1 MLDQETKKKINN
13 LRDTLVGKVPD
24 PKSQVEQ
31 IMIALIY
38 KFMNDM
44 DKEST
49 DLGGEA
55 SFFVGD
61 FEKYSWDN
69 LFGTKVSG
77 SELVDL
83 YSTAVESM
91 EENPNI
97 PQLFRD
103 IFKNAYIPYKDA
115 ETLRLFLSQIDDF
128 EYSKDSEQLGD
139 AFEHI
144 LNSLSSQGDAGQF
157 RTPRH
162 IIDFI
167 VEIIDPKK
175 DETVLDP
182 ASGTSGFLISAFKH
196 IVNSNSEK
204 SIGDLLSATQR
215 KKIMENINGYD
226 ISPDMVRIGLANMYL
241 HGFPE
246 PNVVEYDALT
256 SEDRWNEYYDVIL
269 ANPPFMTPKGGIRP
283 HNKFGVKSNKA
294 EVLFVDY
301 ILTHLKPKG
310 RAGIIVP
317 EGIIF
322 QSGKA
327 YKELRKKLI
336 ENGLTGVVSLPSG
349 VFNPYS
355 GVKTSILII
364 DKSKSN
370 NQIFFGTIENDGFS
384 LGAQRN
390 QIEGSQIPH
399 ILKLIKS
406 QKTINENNFLFVKKK
421 EISENSYQLT
431 SNTYLKKGT
440 SKLKNYVSLLDI
452 SELVRGVTYSKKDQ
466 IEKGS
471 GHKILRANNIDLNSK
486 KLNYENLVLVNKDL
500 KFSENKILKKDDI
513 LICTASGSKEH
524 IGKVGF
530 SPEDTNYY
538 FGGFM
543 GVLRTQENVLP
554 KFLFYILAN
563 EQFND
568 YLRDSIYGASINNL
582 NKRILEGFRFPLPP
596 LEKQQKIVDEI
607 EQYQKVIDGAMQ
619 VVVNYK
625 PTFSTE
631 ENSKAIEIGE
641 LCTLTTGGTP
651 KTGIKDYYNPGTIK
665 WLVSGDIHATE
676 IFDCEGR
683 ISELGMKE
691 SNAKFL
697 PENSVLIALNGQGKT
712 RGSVALLRTKATCN
726 QSLVS
731 IMPNNSEE
739 LLSEY
744 LFLCLKNMYM
754 EIRNLTGH
762 KDRRGLNMPII
773 KKIKIPLVSIE
784 TQKEIVESTFS
795 EIESVRKLD
804 DIISSKNDEINN
816 LINSLYK

>member
-1 MLDQETKKKINN
+1 MLDQETKKRIND
-13 LRDTLVGKVPD
+13 LRDTLVGKLPD

-31 IMIALIY
+31 IMIALIF

-44 DKEST
+44 DKESA
-49 DLGGEA
+49 DLGGKA
-55 SFFVGD
+55 SFFVGA
-61 FEKYSWDN
+61 FEKFSWSNMFDPR
-69 LFGTKVSG
+69 VSG
-77 SELVDL
+77 DELVEL
-83 YSTAVESM
+83 YSDAIESM
-91 EENPNI
+91 DDNPNI
-97 PQLFRD
+97 PQIFRD
-103 IFKNAYIPYKDA
+103 IFKNAFIPYKDP
-115 ETLRLFLSQIDDF
+115 ETLRLFLKQINDF

-167 VEIIDPKK
+167 VEIVDPKK

-196 IVNSNSEK
+196 IVQSNSEK
-204 SIGDLLSATQR
+204 SSGDLLSAAER
-215 KKIMENINGYD
+215 KKIMKNINGYD

-256 SEDRWNEYYDVIL
+256 SEDRWNEYYDIIL

-283 HNKFGVKSNKA
+283 HNKFGLKSNRA

-327 YKELRKKLI
+327 YKELRKKLV
-336 ENGLTGVVSLPSG
+336 ENGLTGVISLPAG

-364 DKSKSN
+364 DKSQKNEYISFYKVN
-370 NQIFFGTIENDGFS
+370 NDGFS
-384 LGAQRN
+384 LGSNRN
-390 QIEGSQIPH
+390 SIEENDLPE
-399 ILKLIKS
+399 ILVSIQKSEESSIKS
-406 QKTINENNFLFVKKK
+406 DVAKSEIEKNNFSLSANFYLVNEDIYSSFPLVDINEYATLERGTTITKKTAVTEGTIPVVGGGK
-421 EISENSYQLT
+421 APSYFHDT
-431 SNTYLKKGT
+431 ANRVGPTIT
-440 SKLKNYVSLLDI
+440 VS
-452 SELVRGVTYSKKDQ
+452 S
-466 IEKGS
+466 S
-471 GHKILRANNIDLNSK
+471 GA
-486 KLNYENLVLVNKDL
+486 Y
-500 KFSENKILKKDDI
+500 
-513 LICTASGSKEH
+513 A
-524 IGKVGF
+524 GF
-530 SPEDTNYY
+530 INYY
-538 FGGFM
+538 QEDIFASDCFTIKPNELLNINYLFR
-543 GVLRTQENVLP
+543 VLKYNQQNIYNLATGAAQPHVYAKDFEN
-554 KFLFYILAN
+554 FQI
-563 EQFND
+563 
-568 YLRDSIYGASINNL
+568 
-582 NKRILEGFRFPLPP
+582 PLPP
-596 LEKQQKIVDEI
+596 LEKQQEIVDEI
-607 EQYQKVIDGAMQ
+607 EQYQKVIDGARQ
-619 VVVNYK
+619 VVENYK

-631 ENSKAIEIGE
+631 ENSKGIEIGE

-651 KTGIKDYYNPGTIK
+651 KTGVKDYYNPGTIK
-665 WLVSGDIHATE
+665 WLVSGDIHTTE

-731 IMPNNSEE
+731 IMPNDSEE

-762 KDRRGLNMPII
+762 KDRSGLNMPII
-773 KKIKIPLVSIE
+773 KKIKIPLVSIKA
-784 TQKEIVESTFS
+784 QKEIVESTFS

-816 LINSLYK
+816 LINSLYTN

>member
-1 MLDQETKKKINN
+1 MLDQETKKKIND

-61 FEKYSWDN
+61 FEKYSWEN
-69 LFGTKVSG
+69 IFGTKVSG

-83 YSTAVESM
+83 YTTAVESM

-167 VEIIDPKK
+167 VEIVDPKK

-196 IVNSNSEK
+196 IVQSNSEK
-204 SIGDLLSATQR
+204 SSGDLLSAAER

-283 HNKFGVKSNKA
+283 HNKFGLKSNRA

-327 YKELRKKLI
+327 HKELRKKLV
-336 ENGLTGVVSLPSG
+336 ENGLIGVVSLPSG

-364 DKSKSN
+364 DKLKKSD
-370 NQIFFGTIENDGFS
+370 QIFYLEVNNDGYS
-384 LGAQRN
+384 LTTNRT
-390 QIEGSQIPH
+390 QISESDLPN
-399 ILKLIKS
+399 ILNEIKS
-406 QKTINENNFLFVKKK
+406 QKIKK
-421 EISENSYQLT
+421 ENYIAIEEINDDNNYKLTKTKEINVDSDYQLVPIT
-431 SNTYLKKGT
+431 DIAFFQEGPGILSKEYRENGYPIVNVKCVQDGYLK
-440 SKLKNYVSLLDI
+440 LDDTKFVGEEI
-452 SELVRGVTYSKKDQ
+452 
-466 IEKGS
+466 
-471 GHKILRANNIDLNSK
+471 ANGKWNHFK
-486 KLNYENLVLVNKDL
+486 VE
-500 KFSENKILKKDDI
+500 KDDI
-513 LICTASGSKEH
+513 LFTTSGTIGRVSK
-524 IGKVGF
+524 VR
-530 SPEDTNYY
+530 SEDLPLLMNTSVVRFRTLDENKLINNFLYI
-538 FGGFM
+538 
-543 GVLRTQENVLP
+543 VLRSQKFKEELLSFQTGSAQKNVGP
-554 KFLFYILAN
+554 THIKKIK
-563 EQFND
+563 
-568 YLRDSIYGASINNL
+568 I
-582 NKRILEGFRFPLPP
+582 PLPP
-596 LEKQQKIVDEI
+596 LEKQQEIVDEI
-607 EQYQKVIDGAMQ
+607 EQYQKVIDGARQ
-619 VVVNYK
+619 VIDNYK

-631 ENSKAIEIGE
+631 ENSKDVEIGE

-651 KTGIKDYYNPGTIK
+651 KTGVKDYYNPGTIK
-665 WLVSGDIHATE
+665 WLVSGDIHSTE

-731 IMPNNSEE
+731 IMPNDSEE

-754 EIRNLTGH
+754 QIRNLTGH

-784 TQKEIVESTFS
+784 GQKEIVESNFS

-804 DIISSKNDEINN
+804 NIISSKNDEINN
-816 LINSLYK
+816 LINCLYK

>member
-1 MLDQETKKKINN
+1 MLDQETKKKIND

-167 VEIIDPKK
+167 VEIVDPKK

-204 SIGDLLSATQR
+204 SSGDLLSATER

-283 HNKFGVKSNKA
+283 HNKFGFKSNRA

-327 YKELRKKLI
+327 YKELRKKLV
-336 ENGLTGVVSLPSG
+336 ENGLFAVVSLPSG
-349 VFNPYS
+349 VFKPYS
-355 GVKTSILII
+355 GVKTSILLI
-364 DKSKSN
+364 DKSNKSEK
-370 NQIFFGTIENDGFS
+370 IVFEDVRNDGFS
-384 LGAQRN
+384 LGDKRVPITKNDIPKILESLQTDNSESFINKSEILSSENLSLTFQNYKNFSLNTSYNSIKLSEFLDLKNGYAFKSSDYVESSNILNFRM
-390 QIEGSQIPH
+390 SQIRPDGKVDLNYNPKFLPDSFADKYDEFSLQSGDIVIAMTDMASDPKILGVPTEIPKSNKKLLLNQRVGKFIFLNEDL
-399 ILKLIKS
+399 ILKKYLALILKS
-406 QKTINENNFLFVKKK
+406 K
-421 EISENSYQLT
+421 EA
-431 SNTYLKKGT
+431 
-440 SKLKNYVSLLDI
+440 KNYFLNLGQG
-452 SELVRGVTYSKKDQ
+452 GVQINLSKKDILNLQ
-466 IEKGS
+466 I
-471 GHKILRANNIDLNSK
+471 
-486 KLNYENLVLVNKDL
+486 
-500 KFSENKILKKDDI
+500 
-513 LICTASGSKEH
+513 
-524 IGKVGF
+524 
-530 SPEDTNYY
+530 
-538 FGGFM
+538 
-543 GVLRTQENVLP
+543 
-554 KFLFYILAN
+554 
-563 EQFND
+563 
-568 YLRDSIYGASINNL
+568 
-582 NKRILEGFRFPLPP
+582 PLPP
-596 LEKQQKIVDEI
+596 LEKQQEIVDEI
-607 EQYQKVIDGAMQ
+607 EQYQKVIDGARQ
-619 VVVNYK
+619 VVQNMRTNISVD
-625 PTFSTE
+625 TSWE
-631 ENSKAIEIGE
+631 MVAIGE
-641 LCTLTTGGTP
+641 ICNISSGGTP
-651 KTGIKDYYNPGTIK
+651 SKKNDEYWVN
-665 WLVSGDIHATE
+665 GDIPWVGSTVCKDKK
-676 IFDCEGR
+676 IYSSD
-683 ISELGMKE
+683 
-691 SNAKFL
+691 KFITKIGL
-697 PENSVLIALNGQGKT
+697 ENSSAKIFPVGTTLVALVGATIGKT
-712 RGSVALLRTKATCN
+712 AFNMFETATN
-726 QSLVS
+726 QNIAGLISKDDTQL
-731 IMPNNSEE
+731 NN
-739 LLSEY
+739 EY
-744 LFLCLKNMYM
+744 LFYALQTLYPKFIELGEKNFRMANQKFVK
-754 EIRNLTGH
+754 EL
-762 KDRRGLNMPII
+762 
-773 KKIKIPLVSIE
+773 KIPLPSLEIQNRIVLEMNDLEKIIE
-784 TQKEIVESTFS
+784 QNKRIVTIYNQKINEF
-795 EIESVRKLD
+795 
-804 DIISSKNDEINN
+804 ISK
-816 LINSLYK
+816 LYK